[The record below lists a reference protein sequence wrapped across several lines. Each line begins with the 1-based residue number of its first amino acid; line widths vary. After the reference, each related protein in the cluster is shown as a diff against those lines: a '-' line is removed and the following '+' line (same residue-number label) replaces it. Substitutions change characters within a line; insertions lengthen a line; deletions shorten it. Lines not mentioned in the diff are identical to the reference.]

1 MSLGRALLARFTVN
15 ANIYTFFFTDNVHKL
30 CLSCNVLGYPINLV
44 HNHNLYLR
52 IYLMQ
57 VLENYQTMNMEKN
70 SEANESLDPGLK
82 V

>member
-1 MSLGRALLARFTVN
+1 MFILQCLGLS
-15 ANIYTFFFTDNVHKL
+15 HKSSSQTME
-30 CLSCNVLGYPINLV
+30 LS
-44 HNHNLYLR
+44 LYLR

-70 SEANESLDPGLK
+70 PEANESLDPGLK